1 MGMGSVEQE
10 VGMRTRSRKRLTA
23 MKLGYTLL
31 HAVEIDWLETLLRW
45 QGMRVLTGKKDL
57 RITRPLKGLCDPV
70 GQERVLQRAN

>member
-1 MGMGSVEQE
+1 
-10 VGMRTRSRKRLTA
+10 MRTRSRKRLTA

-45 QGMRVLTGKKDL
+45 QGMRVLTGKNAL

-70 GQERVLQRAN
+70 GQERVLRQAN